1 MPGVAVGDVAASLY
15 IHPFMLSRWR
25 KWAREGRIMTKSVA
39 VDQAVTAKLKELRRL
54 SPLRLIGNP

>member
-1 MPGVAVGDVAASLY
+1 VPGVAVGDVAASLY

>member
-1 MPGVAVGDVAASLY
+1 VPGVAVGDVAASLY
-15 IHPFMLSRWR
+15 IHPFMLFRWR
-25 KWAREGRIMTKSVA
+25 KWARGGRIMKKGVA

>member
-1 MPGVAVGDVAASLY
+1 
-15 IHPFMLSRWR
+15 MLSRWR